1 MLLFSVSNINAI
13 IAFSKVPP
21 SLLHGPSVLIDSVVP
36 QMNSSRDT
44 ATRLLRLSALPLGS
58 SHEHIGQVRLS
69 NIGPITFQ
77 NLTFHYPS
85 RPTQPALIGVNLTIH
100 PNTSTAIVGSSGSG
114 KSTIASLLLGLYPPS
129 PLSYTDLSFP
139 TLTINGRD
147 IRSLHMPTL
156 RSLIAI
162 VPQSPALFPTTIA
175 ANITYGLPE
184 TSPLVSAS
192 NIRAAAQAAGI
203 DDFIASLPDG
213 YHTRIGDGC
222 AGLSGGQAQ
231 RLVIA
236 RALVRK
242 PQLLVLDE
250 PTSSLDSESAEVVRR
265 TVRGL
270 VEKKGMTVLVI
281 THAREMI
288 AVCERVVVVEK
299 GGVVEEG
306 GFDELMGRVGALR
319 RLLGGGDGGG

>member
-1 MLLFSVSNINAI
+1 M
-13 IAFSKVPP
+13 
-21 SLLHGPSVLIDSVVP
+21 LIDFIVP

-44 ATRLLRLSALPLGS
+44 ATRLLRLSNLPTGS

-85 RPTQPALIGVNLTIH
+85 RPTQPALTNINLTIH

-129 PLSYTDLSFP
+129 PLSYTDLAPP
-139 TLTINGRD
+139 TLTINDRD

-162 VPQSPALFPTTIA
+162 VPQTPTLFPATIA

-184 TSPLVSAS
+184 ASPLASAS
-192 NIRAAAQAAGI
+192 NIRVAAQAAGI
-203 DDFIASLPDG
+203 DDFIASLPEG
-213 YHTRIGDGC
+213 YNTPIGDGG

-231 RLVIA
+231 RIVIT
-236 RALVRK
+236 RALVRRPK
-242 PQLLVLDE
+242 VLVLDE
-250 PTSSLDSESAEVVRR
+250 ATSSLDHESAQVVRR

-270 VEKKGMTVLVI
+270 VEKRGMTVLVI
-281 THAREMI
+281 THAREMMT
-288 AVCERVVVVEK
+288 VCERVVVVEK
-299 GGVVEEG
+299 GRVVEEG
-306 GFDELMGRVGALR
+306 GFDDLMRRTGALR
-319 RLLGGGDGGG
+319 RLLGGGEVGE